1 MCGWSSERDKRRA
14 EPQQSLEP
22 AERARKMLASSPTTP
37 ILPRS
42 FYLERAG
49 VLSCYDGDDLVGEQ
63 DDQRHQGGGS
73 GNVCILLTS
82 LSLDLIHL
90 LIDNFSV
97 PVACF
102 SHPPS
107 ALQLLR
113 QQGFVD
119 LAITSMVTF
128 LTLASV
134 VIFMEDAVYLSKKT
148 HCFVKMKTLIWSNS
162 APTAISVFCLLG
174 LWVPR
179 AMTYVDMAIGAY
191 FAVCFYL
198 TMLVMVEGFGGQE
211 ALLEA
216 LKDTPMLIRTGPC
229 CCCCLCC
236 PPITMTRRKL
246 RLMLLGAFQYTFLK
260 VSCTFL
266 GLVLS
271 VEGLYDT
278 ADISATSVALWIN
291 TSLGVSTLFAL
302 WSLAIL
308 FRQAKSHL
316 AEQNMTGKFVCFQV
330 LLILVA
336 LQPSIFSILANGG
349 QIACSPPFSSRA
361 RGQQMHC
368 QLLILETFVLTVLGR
383 MYYRKPDDKPGCC
396 LRESPEHQA
405 EIKQ

>member
-1 MCGWSSERDKRRA
+1 
-14 EPQQSLEP
+14 
-22 AERARKMLASSPTTP
+22 
-37 ILPRS
+37 
-42 FYLERAG
+42 
-49 VLSCYDGDDLVGEQ
+49 
-63 DDQRHQGGGS
+63 
-73 GNVCILLTS
+73 
-82 LSLDLIHL
+82 
-90 LIDNFSV
+90 
-97 PVACF
+97 
-102 SHPPS
+102 
-107 ALQLLR
+107 
-113 QQGFVD
+113 
-119 LAITSMVTF
+119 MVTF

>member
-1 MCGWSSERDKRRA
+1 MQASMEEDL
-14 EPQQSLEP
+14 SLEN
-22 AERARKMLASSPTTP
+22 
-37 ILPRS
+37 
-42 FYLERAG
+42 
-49 VLSCYDGDDLVGEQ
+49 LVPNPG
-63 DDQRHQGGGS
+63 
-73 GNVCILLTS
+73 

-113 QQGFVD
+113 QQNLVD
-119 LAITSMVTF
+119 LAIIGMATF
-128 LTLASV
+128 LTLVSV
-134 VIFMEDAVYLSKKT
+134 VIFVEDAVYLSKKIR
-148 HCFVKMKTLIWSNS
+148 CFSKMKTLIWSSS
-162 APTAISVFCLLG
+162 APTAVSVFSLLG

-179 AMTYVDMAIGAY
+179 AMTYVEMAIGAY

-198 TMLVMVEGFGGQE
+198 TMLVMVEGFGGTK
-211 ALLEA
+211 AVVKA

-229 CCCCLCC
+229 CCCCPCC
-236 PPITMTRRKL
+236 PPITMTKRKL
-246 RLMLLGAFQYTFLK
+246 RVMLLGAFQYAFLK

-271 VEGLYDT
+271 TEGLYDT

-291 TSLGVSTLFAL
+291 TALGVSTLLAL

-308 FRQAKSHL
+308 FRQAKTHL

-330 LLILVA
+330 LLILTA
-336 LQPSIFSILANGG
+336 LQPSIFSVLASGG
-349 QIACSPPFSSRA
+349 QIACTPPFSSRA
-361 RGQQMHC
+361 RGQQMHA
-368 QLLILETFVLTVLGR
+368 QLLILEIFVLAVLAR

-396 LRESPEHQA
+396 LSESPDYKA
-405 EIKQ
+405 GIKQ

>member
-1 MCGWSSERDKRRA
+1 MQASME
-14 EPQQSLEP
+14 ENPSLENLMP
-22 AERARKMLASSPTTP
+22 NP
-37 ILPRS
+37 
-42 FYLERAG
+42 G
-49 VLSCYDGDDLVGEQ
+49 
-63 DDQRHQGGGS
+63 
-73 GNVCILLTS
+73 

-113 QQGFVD
+113 QQNFVD
-119 LAITSMVTF
+119 LAIIGMATF
-128 LTLASV
+128 LTLVSV
-134 VIFMEDAVYLSKKT
+134 VIFVEDALYLSKKIR
-148 HCFVKMKTLIWSNS
+148 CFVKMSTLIWSSS
-162 APTAISVFCLLG
+162 APTAVSVFCLLG

-179 AMTYVDMAIGAY
+179 AMTYVEMAIGSY

-198 TMLVMVEGFGGQE
+198 TMLVMVEGFGGKS
-211 ALLEA
+211 AVLKA

-236 PPITMTRRKL
+236 PPITMTKRKL
-246 RLMLLGAFQYTFLK
+246 RVMLLGAFQYAFLK

-271 VEGLYDT
+271 TEGLYDT

-302 WSLAIL
+302 WALAIL

-361 RGQQMHC
+361 RGQQMHA
-368 QLLILETFVLTVLGR
+368 QLLILETFVLAVLTR
-383 MYYRKPDDKPGCC
+383 MYYRKSDDKPGCC
-396 LRESPEHQA
+396 LRESPEYKA
-405 EIKQ
+405 EIRQ